1 MTVARPA
8 SDLLS
13 ALLERQAVLFPTDT
27 VPALGI
33 RPEAAA
39 QIWELKQRPAHKPL
53 ILMGADTGQLV
64 DAFLE
69 PWPRDWLAE
78 AERVWPG
85 PVTLV
90 LPLSG
95 ALQAALNP
103 GGTSLGLRVP
113 NCAMAQS
120 LLRQSGPLATTSVN
134 RSGEPPALSA
144 EEAGRMFPFLPLLA
158 PLPWP
163 AGSGIASEVRAW
175 DQGNWTV
182 LRAGRSAP

>member
-1 MTVARPA
+1 MTVARRA

-13 ALLERQAVLFPTDT
+13 ALIECQAVLFPTDT

-53 ILMGADTGQLV
+53 ILMGADLAQLIN
-64 DAFLE
+64 AFPV
-69 PWPRDWLAE
+69 PWPRDWLEE

-85 PVTLV
+85 AVTLV
-90 LPLSG
+90 LPLPG

-113 NCAMAQS
+113 NCAIAQN

-134 RSGEPPALSA
+134 RSGEPPALNA
-144 EEAGRMFPFLPLLA
+144 EEASRMFPTLPLLA

-163 AGSGIASEVRAW
+163 TGSGIASEVRAW
-175 DQGNWTV
+175 GEGNWTV
-182 LRAGRSAP
+182 LRAGQPAP